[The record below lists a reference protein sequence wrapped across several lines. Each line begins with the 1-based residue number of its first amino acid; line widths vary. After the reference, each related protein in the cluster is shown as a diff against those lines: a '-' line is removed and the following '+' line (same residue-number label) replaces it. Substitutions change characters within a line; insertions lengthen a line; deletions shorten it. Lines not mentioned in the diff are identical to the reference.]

1 MHGFRYV
8 VVANPALLD
17 IQLAAAQMPTCFGFS
32 NGNASFT
39 ASGGTGALSYQWIPS
54 GGNQASASN
63 LPAGNFQCIVTDLNG
78 CSDTGSVLLTQPSA
92 LAVAA
97 PSLQQVSCFGF
108 SNGQA
113 SVSVSGAT
121 PPYSYLWNTGS
132 TSNTISNVIAGNYS
146 LVVTDAQGCVDS
158 ISTQITQPP
167 VLQAQFAAFD
177 DSLCVGQT
185 FSLSTQVSGGTPNY
199 AYSWANGGSS
209 ATGTS
214 TVVQGPNSMSVTV
227 TDAQGCQSTIA
238 ASALAGSIPQAQ
250 FAVAPVCLGQPVNI
264 ANTASNSLGAIV
276 QATLSLG
283 NGTTTNGSGNVQYI
297 YTSIGP
303 WTLTQIVQTEFGCA
317 DTASQ
322 TLTLFDLPQV
332 AFSPMQA
339 EGCSPVCLTFTDQST
354 VQNASIASWDW
365 QDNGQSF
372 ASTAQPYACFSSSGI
387 HQIHLTV
394 SSSDGCTASS
404 AVPALIQVYPNPIAS
419 FGITPQQVSNAAPN
433 VEITNS
439 SQLGTQYM
447 YFLPDG
453 SMQTEPSFS
462 YSNSDT
468 GTHCIQLILATDYG
482 CVDTA
487 TACYRVIPEYSLYI
501 PNAFTPNGDG
511 INDMFQIKGVGIS
524 DFDMTVFDRWGVL
537 LFHSTDMQKG
547 WTGHHQDTY
556 QPVMQGVYVFKVDV
570 KDIWNKYHSV
580 VGRVHLIR

>member
-1 MHGFRYV
+1 M
-8 VVANPALLD
+8 
-17 IQLAAAQMPTCFGFS
+17 
-32 NGNASFT
+32 
-39 ASGGTGALSYQWIPS
+39 
-54 GGNQASASN
+54 
-63 LPAGNFQCIVTDLNG
+63 
-78 CSDTGSVLLTQPSA
+78 
-92 LAVAA
+92 
-97 PSLQQVSCFGF
+97 
-108 SNGQA
+108 
-113 SVSVSGAT
+113 
-121 PPYSYLWNTGS
+121 
-132 TSNTISNVIAGNYS
+132 
-146 LVVTDAQGCVDS
+146 DS

-167 VLQAQFAAFD
+167 ALQAQFAAFD

-214 TVVQGPNSMSVTV
+214 TAVQGPNSMSVTV

-264 ANTASNSLGAIV
+264 ANTPSNSLGAIV

-339 EGCSPVCLTFTDQST
+339 EGCSPVCLTFIDQST

-404 AVPALIQVYPNPIAS
+404 AVPALIQVYPNPTAA
-419 FGITPQQVSNAAPN
+419 FGITPQQVSNAVPE
-433 VEITNS
+433 VTITNS

-482 CVDTA
+482 CVDSA

-537 LFHSTDMQKG
+537 LFHSTDVQKG
-547 WTGHHQDTY
+547 WTGQHQDTY

-570 KDIWNKYHSV
+570 KDIWNNYHSV